1 MQWRSVALTLLRHV
15 ITVSAKVIDMVG
27 KLGCVKSGAFAD
39 LLLLGSNPLED
50 IGIMNKPH
58 QYLKAVVKDGRC
70 VKSSVK
76 GLSVEIS
83 LD

>member
-1 MQWRSVALTLLRHV
+1 
-15 ITVSAKVIDMVG
+15 VSYVDCQVYADGVAKVVNMVD
-27 KLGCVKSGAFAD
+27 KLGCIKPGAFAD
-39 LLLLGSNPLED
+39 FLLLGANPLED

-58 QYLKAVVKDGRC
+58 QYLKAVIKDGRC
-70 VKSSVK
+70 VKSNVK

>member
-1 MQWRSVALTLLRHV
+1 MRQVDPEKETADKV
-15 ITVSAKVIDMVG
+15 AKVVDMVC
-27 KLGCVKSGAFAD
+27 KLGCIKQGAFAD
-39 LLLLGSNPLED
+39 LLLLGANPLED

-58 QYLKAVVKDGRC
+58 RYLKAVIKDGRC

>member
-1 MQWRSVALTLLRHV
+1 MPRCLLKL
-15 ITVSAKVIDMVG
+15 SAKVVDMVG
-27 KLGCVKSGAFAD
+27 KLGCIKSAAFAD
-39 LLLLGSNPLED
+39 FLLLGANPLED

-58 QYLKAVVKDGRC
+58 QYLKAVIKDGRC
-70 VKSSVK
+70 VKSKVK